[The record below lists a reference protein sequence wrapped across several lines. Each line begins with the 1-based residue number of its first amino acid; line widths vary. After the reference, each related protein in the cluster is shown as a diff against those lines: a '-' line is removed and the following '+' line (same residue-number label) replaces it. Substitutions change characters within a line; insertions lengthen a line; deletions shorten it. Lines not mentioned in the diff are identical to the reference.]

1 MGCDSAAG
9 GKSIRMHLGT
19 QEVDLDAGKHWGRIH
34 LGANK
39 NLSGL
44 SNSSAFDE
52 KKENS
57 LPTLHPVSSVH
68 ES

>member
-1 MGCDSAAG
+1 MGSDSAAG
-9 GKSIRMHLGT
+9 GKNIRMHLGT
-19 QEVDLDAGKHWGRIH
+19 QKVDLAAGKHWGRIH

-57 LPTLHPVSSVH
+57 LPTLHLVSSMH
-68 ES
+68 GS